1 VIPDLVELRLDVR
14 TLPGQ
19 SEEDVRAMLHD
30 ALGPDLIPDVEID
43 APGFNP
49 ASASPVETP
58 LWDVLQRVTGA
69 LDPGARMVPFM
80 VVGATD
86 ARFFRRIG
94 SVAYGYQLLSERIP
108 FGEFM
113 SMFHA
118 DNERVDQESLR
129 LTTELWQA
137 TAEEFL
143 GNDPR

>member
-1 VIPDLVELRLDVR
+1 MIR
-14 TLPGQ
+14 
-19 SEEDVRAMLHD
+19 D
-30 ALGPDLIPDVEID
+30 ALGPDLAADVDVD

-49 ASASPVETP
+49 ASASAVETP
-58 LWDVLQRVTGA
+58 LWDVLQRVTA
-69 LDPGARMVPFM
+69 TLDPGVRMVPFM

-129 LTTELWQA
+129 LTTELWQ
-137 TAEEFL
+137 TTVEEFL
-143 GNDPR
+143 GTP